1 MAGSRPMQIT
11 QAGCHASHFSWC
23 TNILCI
29 TMSTQYPGLCIC
41 NKWGRMRAKG
51 HRSWGHDTNS
61 TSVNQHKRLKPWN
74 PMCVW
79 CACVCVFVKR
89 SRILVDYSLSG
100 DSTSLA
106 CSERLV
112 LPHSGD
118 LVSGSKPLSCQ
129 EHPLISG
136 LHLDWCERLVGIS
149 IHTKGRLI
157 YIPLNS
163 LVVSPWSRERLFRAA
178 IFTELCRLTGLKR
191 ESVERPVDML
201 PVPVV

>member
-1 MAGSRPMQIT
+1 
-11 QAGCHASHFSWC
+11 
-23 TNILCI
+23 
-29 TMSTQYPGLCIC
+29 
-41 NKWGRMRAKG
+41 MRAKG

-61 TSVNQHKRLKPWN
+61 TSVNQHKRLKTLESHVC
-74 PMCVW
+74 M

-136 LHLDWCERLVGIS
+136 LHLDLVWKTSGYFHS
-149 IHTKGRLI
+149 YQRPTNLL
-157 YIPLNS
+157 PLNS
-163 LVVSPWSRERLFRAA
+163 LVVSPWSRERLFRVA